1 MCYRS
6 CTVANRVRNI
16 FFLHYRKNV
25 QVSAVNSFE
34 AFYFTS
40 SIITASMVPP
50 PIRTQLDIKASVANV
65 SSTGKPAQGW
75 LGSLLGLSNTGKSVE
90 DAPVTE
96 AGSDDLVSSEL
107 HRVGLPGPLTE
118 QPATASLALQLLL

>member
-1 MCYRS
+1 
-6 CTVANRVRNI
+6 
-16 FFLHYRKNV
+16 LDYRKNV

-40 SIITASMVPP
+40 SFITASMVPP
-50 PIRTQLDIKASVANV
+50 PIRTQFDIKASVANV

-90 DAPVTE
+90 DAPVAE